1 MTVIA
6 LTWPE
11 AFVAATAVA
20 ALGLVLSVLVWSIFR
35 TGQTAITRD
44 SGQRDLVAG
53 LRGEVDLLRA
63 QLERSP
69 SASEPEMH
77 G

>member
-1 MTVIA
+1 MTLIA

-20 ALGLVLSVLVWSIFR
+20 ALGLILTVLVWSIFR
-35 TGQTAITRD
+35 TGQTAIKRD

-53 LRGEVDLLRA
+53 LRAEVDQLRA
-63 QLERSP
+63 QLERSAP
-69 SASEPEMH
+69 ASGPDVR